1 MEKLGNA
8 IGLVLV
14 IGAGVV
20 VGGLTVMWINKQ
32 RKKPPTTDSGT

>member
-20 VGGLTVMWINKQ
+20 VGGLTVMWINK
-32 RKKPPTTDSGT
+32 RKKPAITDSGT